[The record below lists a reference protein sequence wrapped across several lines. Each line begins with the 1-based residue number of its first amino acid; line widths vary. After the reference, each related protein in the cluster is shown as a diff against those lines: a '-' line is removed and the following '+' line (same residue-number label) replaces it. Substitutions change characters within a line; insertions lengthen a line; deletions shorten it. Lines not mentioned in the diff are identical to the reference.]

1 MPEPLSYFKGT
12 ESGCDGLQLQLLAH
26 CCAQVCHLYV
36 KILTLSTP
44 EYNQIL
50 SYAIYIKVRKIT
62 GVGHHLFF
70 PYISRVKF

>member
-36 KILTLSTP
+36 KIFTLSTP
-44 EYNQIL
+44 EYDQIW
-50 SYAIYIKVRKIT
+50 SYAIYKSKKDHW
-62 GVGHHLFF
+62 GGSLLDFF
-70 PYISRVKF
+70 